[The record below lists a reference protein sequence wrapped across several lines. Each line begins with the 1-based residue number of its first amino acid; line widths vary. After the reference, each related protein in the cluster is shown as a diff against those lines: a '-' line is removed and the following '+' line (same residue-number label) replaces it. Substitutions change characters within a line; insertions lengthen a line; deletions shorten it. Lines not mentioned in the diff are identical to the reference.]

1 MNVCV
6 RIPISKQLLMNQN
19 QTFFFGAHILPSC
32 MTDPCCFLL
41 PRNLVCYWSL
51 HATIAPPWYF
61 RLSGTPPRLEPPR
74 GIAGST
80 GSTRRANWSD
90 IMWYHRSEPFKC
102 LSYVFGTIWI
112 TYASYIIH
120 WMEFHH
126 FSRSSKYIQGSIPLN
141 YLKWPRKHFTIPTFT
156 AFICTCL
163 PCISPQLQPVK
174 VRFLA
179 SHSTKAAIK
188 LNTTKAP
195 FRRPWRDIFL
205 CCCLWAPRTPTPQHR
220 NFQEAQAAIWQVRF
234 QHDQSQI
241 VQGSFGRVKGVF
253 GYPWRK
259 PAMKEV
265 GHVREL
271 SPQKIP

>member
-1 MNVCV
+1 M
-6 RIPISKQLLMNQN
+6 L
-19 QTFFFGAHILPSC
+19 
-32 MTDPCCFLL
+32 FLL

-61 RLSGTPPRLEPPR
+61 GLSGAPPRLEPPR

-80 GSTRRANWSD
+80 GSTRRAKVPRKTCVVFVNWCD

-102 LSYVFGTIWI
+102 FSYVFGTKLLKSLISELHYIIWI

-120 WMEFHH
+120 WKEFHH

-195 FRRPWRDIFL
+195 FRRPWCDIF
-205 CCCLWAPRTPTPQHR
+205 CAAAHVGTEDPNTPTQKL
-220 NFQEAQAAIWQVRF
+220 
-234 QHDQSQI
+234 S
-241 VQGSFGRVKGVF
+241 GSSSCDMTSEISTWSVTDSPGLFCAGVF
-253 GYPWRK
+253 GCFRLSLKETGNEGGWSCSGIIPRK
-259 PAMKEV
+259 KYE
-265 GHVREL
+265 
-271 SPQKIP
+271 KIL